1 MPFPDVSLSFLTL
14 TSVIVSYLLT
24 LWQAHRAAEKI
35 EELKQNDLLHLDE
48 RLTRIEEKLDQHLQY
63 HMLKI

>member
-1 MPFPDVSLSFLTL
+1 MPFPDVSLSLLTFI
-14 TSVIVSYLLT
+14 SVIVSYALT
-24 LWQAHRAAEKI
+24 RWQAYRAAEKI
-35 EELKQNDLLHLDE
+35 EDLKRNDLLHLDE